1 MARERQREQF
11 SDLFGEDE
19 EAYAQARR
27 PQQPAAA
34 AAAAAP
40 PRDWGAIA
48 RQSFAEMHSSSDDD
62 SEDMNML
69 GGRDG
74 VIVGAEEKAEHIA
87 DQWEFH
93 DFDQEDWSDIRE
105 EYSNDPDYCYL
116 CACTQSDKE
125 LEGNPNLKLYM
136 TFLVESY
143 SKMTR
148 KVLAIQGQK
157 IYNDILRPYTSAKKP
172 MHCQTI
178 IDHLEKHAPTVR
190 IQLEHMNRT
199 LNSCLMEQAKQ
210 LRQRE
215 KGTAKTRL
223 STPNVN
229 TYVKLAAFQNDVT
242 SRLSKIRPDAKK

>member
-1 MARERQREQF
+1 MARDRQREQF
-11 SDLFGEDE
+11 GDLFGDDE
-19 EAYAQARR
+19 EDYAQARR
-27 PQQPAAA
+27 PEQPAAA
-34 AAAAAP
+34 A

-48 RQSFAEMHSSSDDD
+48 RRSYAEMRGGNSSSSDDD
-62 SEDMNML
+62 SDVNMP
-69 GGRDG
+69 DG
-74 VIVGAEEKAEHIA
+74 VVVGGGAEEKEHIA

-105 EYSNDPDYCYL
+105 EYSDDPDYCYL

-157 IYNDILRPYTSAKKP
+157 IYNEILRPYTAAKKP